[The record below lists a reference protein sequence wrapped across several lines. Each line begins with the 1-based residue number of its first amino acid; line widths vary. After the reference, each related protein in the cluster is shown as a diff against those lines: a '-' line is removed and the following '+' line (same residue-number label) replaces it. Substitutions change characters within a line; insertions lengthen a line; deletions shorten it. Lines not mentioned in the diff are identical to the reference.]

1 MKQKKGVR
9 WKGEVNELIWRRL
22 EMIPSVQEV
31 CVCTGKECF
40 LLLGLTIE
48 KSGRPSL

>member
-9 WKGEVNELIWRRL
+9 WKGKVNELIWIRL
-22 EMIPSVQEV
+22 GMIPSVHEM
-31 CVCTGKECF
+31 CVCMEKECF
-40 LLLGLTIE
+40 LLLVLTTE

>member
-9 WKGEVNELIWRRL
+9 WKGELNELIWIR
-22 EMIPSVQEV
+22 QGV
-31 CVCTGKECF
+31 CVCMGKECF
-40 LLLGLTIE
+40 LVLGLTIE

>member
-9 WKGEVNELIWRRL
+9 RKGKVNELIWIRL
-22 EMIPSVQEV
+22 GMIPSVHEV
-31 CVCTGKECF
+31 CVCMGKECF

-48 KSGRPSL
+48 KPGRLSL